1 VQVPCTCLVHDHK
14 ELVFSNWTDATSA
27 NATNIQ
33 GSRVIKARATAGGK
47 DPGLPDPIRIIYLR
61 HNVVLLSA
69 LCGRDMWS
77 SESRS
82 LCRSQKKARK
92 EAKKEE
98 VQRANQRDDAK
109 DDLRVAES
117 RWKAPF
123 LRPLAPAF
131 GLHM

>member
-14 ELVFSNWTDATSA
+14 ELDFSNWTDATSA

-33 GSRVIKARATAGGK
+33 DIRVIKARATAAGK

-82 LCRSQKKARK
+82 LAEIKRKLGKKQKRRRFRGQINETTPK
-92 EAKKEE
+92 
-98 VQRANQRDDAK
+98 
-109 DDLRVAES
+109 
-117 RWKAPF
+117 
-123 LRPLAPAF
+123 
-131 GLHM
+131 MT